1 MGVGSKPAQR
11 SDSVGTTPAPI
22 MGIAPPAPML
32 VEPAETVEED
42 SAEESFGGGD
52 LEACR
57 ELRELR
63 ELLPDLWSL
72 FLEELL
78 EEEDE
83 DRSLLELCFFL
94 EEESKEEEE

>member
-78 EEEDE
+78 EEEE
-83 DRSLLELCFFL
+83 DRSLLELRLFL
-94 EEESKEEEE
+94 EESEEE

>member
-63 ELLPDLWSL
+63 ELLLDLWSL

-78 EEEDE
+78 EEEEEE
-83 DRSLLELCFFL
+83 DRSLLELRLFL
-94 EEESKEEEE
+94 EESEEE